1 MQETDPINV
10 IFKIQKYI
18 KEDIENNISILV
30 SGVDNMDTYKYITA
44 TIHTN
49 DRILQEIS
57 NLLNPKE
64 PNNDDKVTRLRREI

>member
-1 MQETDPINV
+1 MQEADPINV
-10 IFKIQKYI
+10 IFKLQKFL

-64 PNNDDKVTRLRREI
+64 PNDDKVTRIRK

>member
-1 MQETDPINV
+1 MQEADPINV

-64 PNNDDKVTRLRREI
+64 PNDDKVTRIRKKI

>member
-1 MQETDPINV
+1 MQEADPINV
-10 IFKIQKYI
+10 IFKLQKYI

-64 PNNDDKVTRLRREI
+64 PNDDKVTRIRK

>member
-1 MQETDPINV
+1 MQEADPINV
-10 IFKIQKYI
+10 IFKLQKFI

-64 PNNDDKVTRLRREI
+64 PNDDKVTRIRK

>member
-1 MQETDPINV
+1 MQEADPINV
-10 IFKIQKYI
+10 IFKLQKFI

-64 PNNDDKVTRLRREI
+64 PNDDKVTRIRKKI

>member
-1 MQETDPINV
+1 MQEADPINV
-10 IFKIQKYI
+10 IFKLQKFF

-64 PNNDDKVTRLRREI
+64 PNDDKVTRIRK

>member
-1 MQETDPINV
+1 MQEADPINV

>member
-1 MQETDPINV
+1 MQEADPINV
-10 IFKIQKYI
+10 IFKIQKFL

-64 PNNDDKVTRLRREI
+64 PNDDKVTRIRK

>member
-1 MQETDPINV
+1 MQEADSINV

-18 KEDIENNISILV
+18 KEYIENNISILV

-64 PNNDDKVTRLRREI
+64 PNDDKVTRIRKKI

>member
-1 MQETDPINV
+1 MQEADPINV
-10 IFKIQKYI
+10 IFKLQKFL
-18 KEDIENNISILV
+18 KENIENNISILV

-64 PNNDDKVTRLRREI
+64 PNDDKVTRIRK

>member
-1 MQETDPINV
+1 MQEADPINV
-10 IFKIQKYI
+10 IFKLQKFL
-18 KEDIENNISILV
+18 KENIENNISILV

-49 DRILQEIS
+49 DLILQEIS

-64 PNNDDKVTRLRREI
+64 PNDDKVTRIRK

>member
-64 PNNDDKVTRLRREI
+64 PNDDKVTRIRKKI

>member
-1 MQETDPINV
+1 MQEADPINV

-64 PNNDDKVTRLRREI
+64 PNDDKVTH

>member
-1 MQETDPINV
+1 MQEADPINV

-64 PNNDDKVTRLRREI
+64 PNDDKVTRIRK

>member
-1 MQETDPINV
+1 MQEADPINV
-10 IFKIQKYI
+10 IFKIQKFL

-49 DRILQEIS
+49 DRILQEIY

-64 PNNDDKVTRLRREI
+64 PNDDKVTRIRK